1 MDRGRPFAAFLRRF
15 GLRPFGPRALALIL
29 LVCGGAR
36 ASAPLP
42 IREAN
47 WLVPAQRLHLLTT
60 RPEECVPEDSPDIV
74 SLVYGTVAFRDPML
88 LGGQAARAGLS
99 CMSCHRSGRGN
110 PGFQFPGLSGAPGTA
125 DVTSSLMSSHRGDGV
140 SNPKPIPDLT
150 FAMPKVSRVDQR
162 GLEAFIRGLI
172 VEEFDGEPP
181 SPVVLRGLASYVR
194 ALDPKNCPS
203 RQDQPYGLANALV
216 DYFVA
221 LGAAETALVDHDSE
235 TAIAMLRGA
244 RSVLGGID
252 ARYQEAGLER
262 QRAALEEAGL
272 ALAQIQ
278 QQLRDGGDPVATAD
292 IVHKRWAGTRRWA
305 EPLIRTEYLSLYNP
319 KLLKAAL
326 GERR

>member
-1 MDRGRPFAAFLRRF
+1 LDRGRPLAAFLR
-15 GLRPFGPRALALIL
+15 ALGLIL
-29 LVCGGAR
+29 FACSGAR

-42 IREAN
+42 VREAN
-47 WLVPAQRLHLLTT
+47 WLAPAQRLHMLTT
-60 RPEECVPEDSPDIV
+60 RPEECVPEDTPDIV

-99 CMSCHRSGRGN
+99 CMSCHRGGRNN
-110 PGFQFPGLSGAPGTA
+110 PAFQFPGLSGAPGTA

-140 SNPKPIPDLT
+140 ANPKPIPDLT
-150 FAMPKVSRVDQR
+150 FAMPKVSRVDER

-181 SPVVLRGLASYVR
+181 SPVVLKGLASYVR

-203 RQDQPYGLANALV
+203 RQDQPYGLANALA

-221 LGAAETALVDHDSE
+221 LGAAETALVDRDPD

-244 RSVLGGID
+244 RSILGGID
-252 ARYQEAGLER
+252 ARYQGPGLEAP
-262 QRAALEEAGL
+262 RAALEEAGV
-272 ALAQIQ
+272 ALAQVQ
-278 QQLRDGGDPVATAD
+278 RHLQGGGDPAEAAD
-292 IVHKRWAGTRRWA
+292 IVHKRWAATRRWA
-305 EPLIRTEYLSLYNP
+305 EPLIRTERQSLYNP

-326 GERR
+326 AR

>member
-1 MDRGRPFAAFLRRF
+1 MDRGRPLAALLRAF
-15 GLRPFGPRALALIL
+15 GLIFLA
-29 LVCGGAR
+29 CAGAR

-47 WLVPAQRLHLLTT
+47 WIVPAQRLHLLTT

-99 CMSCHRSGRGN
+99 CMSCHRGGRSN
-110 PGFQFPGLSGAPGTA
+110 PGFHFPGLSGAPGTA
-125 DVTSSLMSSHRGDGV
+125 DVTSSLMSSHRGDGI

-150 FAMPKVSRVDQR
+150 FAMPKVSRVDER
-162 GLEAFIRGLI
+162 GLETFIRGLI

-181 SPVVLRGLASYVR
+181 SPVVLKGLASYVR

-203 RQDQPYGLANALV
+203 RQDQPYGLANALA

-221 LGAAETALVDHDSE
+221 LGAAETALVDHDSD

-244 RSVLGGID
+244 RSILGGID
-252 ARYQEAGLER
+252 ARYQGAGLEAP
-262 QRAALEEAGL
+262 RAALEEAGM

-278 QQLRDGGDPVATAD
+278 QQLRDGGDMAAIAETVQ
-292 IVHKRWAGTRRWA
+292 KRWAATRRWA
-305 EPLIRTEYLSLYNP
+305 EPLIRTEGLSLYNP

-326 GERR
+326 TVR

>member
-1 MDRGRPFAAFLRRF
+1 LDRGRPLAAFLSRF
-15 GLRPFGPRALALIL
+15 GLSRFGLRALALIL
-29 LVCGGAR
+29 LACSGAR
-36 ASAPLP
+36 AGAPLP

-47 WLVPAQRLHLLTT
+47 WLVPAERLHLLTT

-99 CMSCHRSGRGN
+99 CMSCHRGGRNN
-110 PGFQFPGLSGAPGTA
+110 PGFQFPGLSGTPGTA

-150 FAMPKVSRVDQR
+150 FAMPKVSRVDER
-162 GLEAFIRGLI
+162 GLETFIRGLI

-181 SPVVLRGLASYVR
+181 SPVVLKGLASYVR

-203 RQDQPYGLANALV
+203 RQDQPYALANALV

-244 RSVLGGID
+244 RSTLGGID
-252 ARYQEAGLER
+252 ARYQGAGLEEP
-262 QRAALEEAGL
+262 RAALEEAGL

-278 QQLRDGGDPVATAD
+278 QQLRDGGDMVEIAEA
-292 IVHKRWAGTRRWA
+292 VQQRWAATRRWA
-305 EPLIRTEYLSLYNP
+305 EPLIRTERQSLYNP

-326 GERR
+326 AGN